1 MGQRT
6 NELRGSGR
14 VPFCWCKGVGLI
26 FWMHPMRPWLGDLA
40 LPVSLPC
47 LWSSGSPKLK
57 VSSLRRQGSILPVL
71 MAVALVV
78 MGPCFRRGDKRDM
91 RKSIRNSAEAGLAPE
106 TWMNPMRPWLGDLA
120 LPTSPPCLWS
130 GPPKLKVSSLRRQ
143 GSIPPVL
150 MAVALVVMGSCFR
163 RGDKRDMRKS
173 IRNSAEAGLAAETWM
188 HPLFICQAM
197 PTPPAQPPGYGNLAG
212 GWAGGVG
219 RLSLRIWM
227 NPMRPW
233 FWACVVPF
241 FRRHPGLDPG
251 SIHKRDPEIFGDDGP
266 RISDASSTML
276 LRVRG
281 DGRCMTDDQM
291 PKSPSIPPLGP
302 GPAHAIR

>member
-6 NELRGSGR
+6 IELRGSGR

-26 FWMHPMRPWLGDLA
+26 FWMHSIRPLFGDL
-40 LPVSLPC
+40 
-47 LWSSGSPKLK
+47 
-57 VSSLRRQGSILPVL
+57 
-71 MAVALVV
+71 
-78 MGPCFRRGDKRDM
+78 
-91 RKSIRNSAEAGLAPE
+91 
-106 TWMNPMRPWLGDLA
+106 T
-120 LPTSPPCLWS
+120 LPTSPPLWWS

-150 MAVALVVMGSCFR
+150 MAVALVVMGPCFR
-163 RGDKRDMRKS
+163 RGDKREMR
-173 IRNSAEAGLAAETWM
+173 RGVANPAEAGLAAETWM
-188 HPLFICQAM
+188 NPMRPLFICQAM

-233 FWACVVPF
+233 FWTCVVPF

-276 LRVRG
+276 LLVRG
-281 DGRCMTDDQM
+281 DGRCMTDDQT
-291 PKSPSIPPLGP
+291 PKSPSIPPLGS
-302 GPAHAIR
+302 GPAGAIR